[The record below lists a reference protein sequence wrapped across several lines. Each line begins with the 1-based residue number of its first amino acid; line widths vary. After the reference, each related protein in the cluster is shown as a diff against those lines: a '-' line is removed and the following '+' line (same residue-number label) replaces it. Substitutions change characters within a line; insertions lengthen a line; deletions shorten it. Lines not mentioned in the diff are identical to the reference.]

1 MEYVKVSIIMPSLNV
16 APYIRECMESVV
28 NQSLKDMEII
38 CVDAGSTDGTWE
50 ILSEY
55 AQKDQRITL
64 LSSAKKSYGAQ
75 VNQGLDRA
83 VGQYIGI
90 VETDDFIRQTMYE
103 TLVKIAEDTQA
114 DYVKADYDTV
124 MLMREGGYDYERI
137 RKLDAFPD
145 FYNTL
150 LSADALPEIYLTE
163 SALWR
168 GIYRRSFLEQYHIR
182 LHESEGASYQD
193 LAFILQTLLRART
206 AYYTDQS
213 FYCYRTDRQ
222 GASVWNPECYI
233 KMSQEVAWIWNSG
246 ILSDMSCLQEHAV
259 KAVMMNSFQWSL
271 GQTVN
276 SGRVDISSDKF
287 KAAHSC
293 FCHILNGWISEG
305 ENWDDYFSPV
315 QWKRILL
322 ALTDIERFTEQE
334 KQAREKQNQFY
345 HRLSSGPYILFGC
358 GKRGQAVLSA
368 NLKRGIR
375 PVAFCDNNDVLW
387 GSEWKTVQV
396 LPPKVC
402 VQRYPDALYV
412 IASHYEEIKGQL
424 LHLGISESQILEAIS

>member
-1 MEYVKVSIIMPSLNV
+1 MEHVKVSMIMPSLNV

-64 LSSAKKSYGAQ
+64 IHSAKKSYGAQ

-83 VGQYIGI
+83 TGEYIGI
-90 VETDDFIRQTMYE
+90 VETDDFIRQTMCE

-124 MLMREGGYDYERI
+124 MMRREGGYDYERI

-145 FYNTL
+145 FYNRL
-150 LSADALPEIYLTE
+150 LSSKALPEIYLTE

-182 LHESEGASYQD
+182 LHESGGASYQD
-193 LAFILQTLLRART
+193 LAFILQTLLRARR

-222 GASVWNPECYI
+222 EASVWNPECYI
-233 KMSQEVAWIWNSG
+233 KMSQEMAWIWNSG

-259 KAVMMNSFQWSL
+259 KAVMMNSFLWSL

-276 SGRVDISSDKF
+276 SGRVDINSDKF
-287 KAAHSC
+287 KTAHSF
-293 FCHILNGWISEG
+293 FCDTLNAWICEG
-305 ENWDDYFSPV
+305 ENWEDYFSPG

-322 ALTDIERFTEQE
+322 ALTDIERFAEQE
-334 KQAREKQNQFY
+334 KQEREKQNQFY
-345 HRLSSGPYILFGC
+345 NRLNSRQYILFGC
-358 GKRGQAVLSA
+358 GKRGQQVLSDS
-368 NLKRGIR
+368 LKRGIR

-387 GSEWKTVQV
+387 NSEWRTVQV
-396 LPPKVC
+396 LPPNVC

-412 IASHYEEIKGQL
+412 TTSHYQEIKSQL
-424 LHLGISESQILEAIS
+424 LHLGISESQIINAI